1 MRFTSGKGKLS
12 IIPGIA
18 RCSKCHTRYDL
29 EVLRTR
35 KGYKPGICPA
45 CGGYLKSVKERTY

>member
-45 CGGYLKSVKERTY
+45 CGGYLKSGKERTY